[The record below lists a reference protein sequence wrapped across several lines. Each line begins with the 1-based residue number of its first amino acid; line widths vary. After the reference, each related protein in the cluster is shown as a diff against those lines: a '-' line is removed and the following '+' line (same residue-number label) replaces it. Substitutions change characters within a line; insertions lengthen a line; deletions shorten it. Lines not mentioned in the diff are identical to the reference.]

1 MKFVDEAKITVESGN
16 GGRGC
21 VSFRR
26 EKYVPKGGPDGGDGG
41 AGGDVVFYATNQR
54 RTLYH
59 LRFQQTYSAKNGEG
73 GKGSQ
78 CNGRNG
84 NELIIEVPVGTMIH
98 DAETGDLIHDLASHD
113 EHFIVAK
120 GGRGGKGNKFFTT
133 STNQTPRF
141 AQPGEPGETK
151 VLRLE
156 LKLIADIGIVGFPNS
171 GKSTLISAISAV
183 KPKIAEYPFTTLV
196 PNLGI
201 VSWDWGEPYA
211 VADIPGLVEGA
222 HTGIGLGIKFLR
234 HVERTRYL
242 VHLIDAYEIDPYA
255 PLERY
260 EAINRELRLY
270 SETLAEKEQIIVLN
284 KMDISGS
291 ELAAEIFMDAL
302 GKKVICISAATG
314 MGIRELKNFLGQL
327 VCDGRE
333 KISQDDESEIQD
345 DFYDPDDHEQD

>member
-1 MKFVDEAKITVESGN
+1 VKFVDEAKITVESGN

-98 DAETGDLIHDLASHD
+98 DAETGDLIYDLASHD

>member
-1 MKFVDEAKITVESGN
+1 MKFVDEALITVESGN

-41 AGGDVVFYATNQR
+41 AGGDVVFKATNQR

-59 LRFQQTYSAKNGEG
+59 FRFQQTYSARNGEG
-73 GKGSQ
+73 GRGSQ

-84 NELIIEVPVGTMIH
+84 EELLLEVPVGTMVY
-98 DAETGDLIHDLASHD
+98 DSDTGELIHDFTEHD
-113 EHFIVAK
+113 EFFVIAR

-133 STNQTPRF
+133 STHQTPRF

-151 VLRLE
+151 ILKLE
-156 LKLIADIGIVGFPNS
+156 LKLIADIGIVGFPNA
-171 GKSTLISAISAV
+171 GKSTLISAISSAR
-183 KPKIAEYPFTTLV
+183 PKIADYPFTTLT
-196 PNLGI
+196 PNIGI

-222 HTGIGLGIKFLR
+222 HTGVGLGIKFLR
-234 HVERTRYL
+234 HVERTRFL

-260 EAINRELRLY
+260 NAINRELELY
-270 SETLAEKEQIIVLN
+270 SAELAKKEQVVVLN
-284 KMDISGS
+284 KMDISGA
-291 ELAAEIFMDAL
+291 ELAAELFMEAV
-302 GKKVICISAATG
+302 GKPVICISAATG
-314 MGIRELKNFLGQL
+314 SGIRELKNFLGKL
-327 VCDGRE
+327 VVGERQEDSDE
-333 KISQDDESEIQD
+333 DDQE
-345 DFYDPDDHEQD
+345 

>member
-98 DAETGDLIHDLASHD
+98 DAETGDLIYDLASHD

-333 KISQDDESEIQD
+333 KILQDDESEIQD
-345 DFYDPDDHEQD
+345 DVYDPDDHEQE

>member
-98 DAETGDLIHDLASHD
+98 DAETGDLIYDLASHD

-222 HTGIGLGIKFLR
+222 HTGTGLGIKFLR

-333 KISQDDESEIQD
+333 KILQDDESEIQD
-345 DFYDPDDHEQD
+345 DVYDPDDHEQE